1 METFV
6 VRVWL
11 PARGVT
17 DARAGAL
24 RGLVEHVRTAESS
37 SFTAD
42 HELVRFLH
50 DAVASSED
58 PVVTSNSS
66 SRLAEGSTP

>member
-24 RGLVEHVRTAESS
+24 RGRVEHIRTAESC

-42 HELVRFLH
+42 HELVRFLRE
-50 DAVASSED
+50 AVASSED
-58 PVVTSNSS
+58 PAAVSNSS
-66 SRLAEGSTP
+66 SRFAEGSTP

>member
-17 DARAGAL
+17 DSRAGAL

-42 HELVRFLH
+42 DELVRFLRE
-50 DAVASSED
+50 AVASSEHSAR
-58 PVVTSNSS
+58 VRNSS
-66 SRLAEGSTP
+66 SRLVTGSAP

>member
-37 SFTAD
+37 SFTTD
-42 HELVRFLH
+42 DELLQFLRE
-50 DAVASSED
+50 AVASSER
-58 PVVTSNSS
+58 PAVMSSSS
-66 SRLAEGSTP
+66 SRLAEGRTP